1 MCGRYVLYGPGSRII
16 VGFSVRELPPFTP
29 RYNIAPT
36 ADVLTILL
44 GRSGERIA
52 RNMRWGLV
60 PGWAKDTAIGAKL
73 NNARADAIDEKPAF
87 RNAFRRWRCILPA
100 NGFYEWQAVPRPRM
114 RKQPFYVRPPEP
126 AGLFAIA
133 GLMERW
139 NGPDG
144 PIYTCCVITTDANPV
159 MAPIHDRM
167 PVLLQPSQFDAW
179 LDPDNQDVAGLK
191 AMLVPASSQAVVV
204 HAVDPAVN
212 QARNEGEQ
220 LIAPLAAIAS
230 ASGRSP
236 MSAAVEP
243 LPAAAAPTES
253 TEPAPEDSGA
263 TDARPPAGRS
273 QA

>member
-1 MCGRYVLYGPGSRII
+1 MCGRYVLYGPASRII
-16 VGFSVRELPPFTP
+16 VGFSVRELPPFTA

-60 PGWAKDTAIGAKL
+60 PGWAKDPTIGARM
-73 NNARADAIDEKPAF
+73 NNARADTIDEKPAF

-100 NGFYEWQAVPRPRM
+100 NGFYEWQAPPQPRM
-114 RKQPFYVRPPEP
+114 RKQPFYVHPPDP
-126 AGLFAIA
+126 DGLIAIA

-139 NGPDG
+139 NGPEG

-191 AMLVPASSQAVVV
+191 AMLVPALPEAIAV
-204 HAVDPAVN
+204 HPVDPAVN

-220 LIAPLAAIAS
+220 LI
-230 ASGRSP
+230 
-236 MSAAVEP
+236 EP
-243 LPAAAAPTES
+243 LPAVPSS
-253 TEPAPEDSGA
+253 TDLGDGTGDDPGAGSPAKTGMRTQDE
-263 TDARPPAGRS
+263 
-273 QA
+273 Q